1 MKTFKHHNVRSIRE
15 ATALLRAYKGK
26 AKVNAGGT
34 DLVGSLRGKIS
45 REYPE
50 AVVNI
55 KTIDGLDYIKKGR
68 DGIRIGALAKLVD
81 VANSPAVKEDYK
93 LLSDAA
99 YSVASPHIRN
109 MATIGGNLA
118 QDVRCWYY
126 RYPQQIGGPILC
138 LRKGGKFCN
147 ALAGDNRYHSIFGGA
162 PLAEYPCSSHCPAHI
177 DIPSYL
183 SRVRDGD
190 LVEAA
195 RIMLDTNPI
204 PAITGRVCPVFCEP
218 ECNRNEFDESV
229 AIQCI
234 ERGVGDYALEKAAEF
249 YAAPETES
257 DTRVAIIGSGP
268 AGLAAA
274 YYLRRSGHQVT
285 VYEKLP
291 EAGGMLRYCIPPYRL
306 PKDVVRKQIEALKGM
321 GIAFEVGVNV
331 GKDITLN
338 KLMDRF
344 DAVFLAGGTWKNLKL
359 GVPGEE
365 AQGVFYVLDYLSKI
379 NTGKKVVLGNKA
391 LVIGGGSVAVDA
403 ARTAKRLG
411 AKDVRI
417 VCLECRDLTSKDRM
431 LALDNE
437 IMEAEEEGVIIQGS
451 LGVKEIVTKNGKVAG
466 LETMACISVR
476 EPDGTFNPQ
485 FDTTCTS
492 LSLQADSII
501 VAIGETVDPS
511 LSAPGLT
518 YSPRGTIAVDSL
530 TWETGMKGLYA
541 GGDIV
546 AGPSTVIQ
554 GVASAREAARS
565 IDQSLTSSRTFIRK
579 DRKKPTFIH
588 SAFTN
593 IPRSR
598 IQGLPPSE
606 RIKGIGIEDIPSL
619 SMGEIETEAHRCF
632 TCGCLAVGPSDIA
645 IALMALDADIV
656 TTKRTLP
663 SHAFFRA
670 SATSSTVLEP
680 DELIKEIRISRP
692 AVGSIQ
698 RYEKFTL
705 RKPIDFAVVSVA
717 SVMTITDGVC
727 KNARIVLG
735 SVAPE
740 PVRARKAE
748 ELVIGRPLDDE
759 IAKEAGRYAV
769 ADATTLGMNNYKL
782 EITKALV
789 RQAIIG

>member
-1 MKTFKHHNVRSIRE
+1 MKPFKHHNARSIRE
-15 ATALLRAYKGK
+15 VTALLRAYKGK
-26 AKVNAGGT
+26 AKINAGGT
-34 DLVGSLRGKIS
+34 DLLGSMRGKIT

-68 DGIRIGALAKLVD
+68 NDIKIGALAKLAH
-81 VANSPAVKEDYK
+81 VANSPAVKEEYK
-93 LLSDAA
+93 LLAEAA
-99 YSVASPHIRN
+99 HSVASPHIRN

-126 RYPQQIGGPILC
+126 RYPRQIGGPIVC
-138 LRKGGKFCN
+138 LRKGGKTCN
-147 ALAGDNRYHSIFGGA
+147 ALLGDNRYHSIFGA
-162 PLAEYPCSSHCPAHI
+162 ARLTEYPCSSHCPAHI
-177 DIPSYL
+177 NIPSYI
-183 SRVRDGD
+183 SKIRKGD
-190 LVEAA
+190 FAEAA
-195 RIMLDTNPI
+195 RLLMQCNPI
-204 PAITGRVCPVFCEP
+204 PAITGRVCTVFCEP

-229 AIQCI
+229 AIRCI

-249 YAAPETES
+249 YAPPETES
-257 DTRVAIIGSGP
+257 GKRVAVIGSGP

-274 YYLRRSGHQVT
+274 FYLRRAGHQVT

-291 EAGGMLRYCIPPYRL
+291 EVGGMLRYSIPPYRL
-306 PKDVVRKQIEALKGM
+306 PKGVLRKQIEALKGM

-331 GKDITLN
+331 GKDFAITALQ
-338 KLMDRF
+338 KRF
-344 DAVFLAGGTWKNLKL
+344 DALFLAGGTWKNLKL
-359 GVPGEE
+359 EVPGEE
-365 AQGVFYVLDYLSKI
+365 AQGVFYALEYLSKV
-379 NTGKKVVLGNKA
+379 NSGEKVSLGNSVI
-391 LVIGGGSVAVDA
+391 VIGGGSVAVDA

-411 AKDVRI
+411 AHDVSL

-437 IMEAEEEGVIIQGS
+437 IMEAEEEGVVIRGS
-451 LGVKEIVTKNGKVAG
+451 LGVKEIVTKNSKVAG
-466 LETMACISVR
+466 LETMACVSVR

-501 VAIGETVDPS
+501 VAIGQTVDPS
-511 LSAPGLT
+511 LSTPGLT
-518 YSPRGTIAVDSL
+518 YSPRGTIAVDSS
-530 TWETGMKGLYA
+530 TSETGMKGLFA

-554 GVASAREAARS
+554 AVASAREAANS
-565 IDQSLTSSRTFIRK
+565 IDGSLSGGRESAGKDTTEKDFADSTFK
-579 DRKKPTFIH
+579 D
-588 SAFTN
+588 
-593 IPRSR
+593 IPRVR
-598 IQGLPPSE
+598 VQELPPSE
-606 RIKGIGIEDIPSL
+606 RVKGIDMEDIPGL
-619 SMGEIETEAHRCF
+619 SPGEIEAEAHRCF
-632 TCGCLAVGPSDIA
+632 DCGCPAVGPSDVA

-663 SHAFFRA
+663 THAFCQA
-670 SATSSTVLEP
+670 SATCSNVLEP

-692 AVGSIQ
+692 APGTVQ

-717 SVMTITDGVC
+717 SVMTVNDGVC
-727 KNARIVLG
+727 KDARIVLG
-735 SVAPE
+735 AVAPE

-748 ELVIGRPLDDE
+748 EVVIGQPIDDE
-759 IAKEAGRYAV
+759 IAAEAGRQAV
-769 ADATTLGMNNYKL
+769 EDAIPLSMNSYKL

-789 RQAIIG
+789 KRAIHA